1 MDRALSIVTAI
12 AFVMCALL
20 VGWFL
25 SGGQNLIG
33 GIDYDLPGRPRSL
46 AGGVALLGG
55 TLGTWGGIILLAG
68 IGLFIY
74 GLQELCNYWFGLILV
89 KSLRKANHPREEII
103 AKIDRSPV
111 SRGLKKRLK
120 GWLDKSAERGMRSA
134 E

>member
-33 GIDYDLPGRPRSL
+33 GIDYGLPERPRSL

-68 IGLFIY
+68 IGLVIY
-74 GLQELCNYWFGLILV
+74 GLQELLNYWFGLILV
-89 KSLRKANHPREEII
+89 RSMMNAKHPTQEII

-111 SRGLKKRLK
+111 SRGLKNRLK
-120 GWLDKSAERGMRSA
+120 RWLDKNAKCGMRSA